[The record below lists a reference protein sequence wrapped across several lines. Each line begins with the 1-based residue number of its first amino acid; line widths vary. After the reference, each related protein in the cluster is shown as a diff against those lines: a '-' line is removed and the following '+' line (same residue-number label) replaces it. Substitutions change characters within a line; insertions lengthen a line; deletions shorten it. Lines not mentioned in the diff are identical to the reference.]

1 MEFKFQRHSSK
12 LSFLSLSHYQS
23 APESLLAGYIEKK
36 LTIVIKLDIS
46 EIKIAWS
53 NLPVLSPFISNHQYE
68 TVKICFLSVTVN
80 PLLSPP
86 GGLFISSPSS
96 WGASPIIIEK
106 PMVSVLHKELEYK
119 VEKLKNKKVG
129 GHAAEDQSTQSF
141 TVMID

>member
-12 LSFLSLSHYQS
+12 LSFLFLSHYQS
-23 APESLLAGYIEKK
+23 ALESLLAGYIEKK
-36 LTIVIKLDIS
+36 FTIVIKLDIS

-53 NLPVLSPFISNHQYE
+53 NLPEPFISNHQFE
-68 TVKICFLSVTVN
+68 TFKICFLSVTIN

-96 WGASPIIIEK
+96 WGASPIITEK